1 MCNALFSSVNAVH
14 KGVDTSP
21 HGRRI
26 APFVWWMFVHMSAV
40 VLRFKCLFKCLF
52 KLVLV
57 LVLILTVPAIGFTQ
71 ASASLTSTAKCV
83 SSNTE
88 YMCISASPDEG
99 QTVSI
104 RLFNKVTN
112 VSIDWDDEK
121 SITAGNVCSTI
132 TAKDKYGNNISGT
145 TTVGQSVITNISNST
160 VSDTDAVILSCTY
173 VTAGGYTIALSGSFL
188 GYGWREDVAY
198 LDVAPAITGVT
209 HWGVTGIQS
218 LSGAFRKHSNFVQV
232 PDYLPDSVTSLRS
245 MFYGAT
251 VFNGDIGGW
260 DTSNVTDMRSM
271 FEGATT
277 FNQDIGGWDTSYVTD
292 MRSMFEGATTFNQD
306 TGDWDTSNVT
316 DMRYMFE
323 GAIDFNQD
331 ISNWNT
337 SAVTL
342 MRSMFEG
349 ATAFNQ
355 NIGVWATAA
364 VTNMHSMFYGAT
376 AFNQNIGGW
385 DTGAVTKMDSMF
397 EGATDFNQD
406 ISNWDTAAVT
416 DMHSMFYG
424 ATTFNQ
430 DIGVWDTSNVT
441 DMSGMFFRAT
451 TFNQDISNWDTA
463 AVTNMHSMFYGATTF
478 NQDIGGWD
486 TSNVTAMRWMFEGAT
501 AFNQDIG
508 VWDTSNVTAM
518 RWMFEGATAFNQN
531 LSRWDVSNVTD
542 MIGIFSSAELS
553 ANNYDALIT
562 SWNSQLQEKSKSLV
576 NLDFNGGN
584 SRFCETAIG
593 NNQDEDPS
601 YSDDNPDTVY
611 DCSPRITRVTLDN
624 VLSTSLALT
633 VTFSEPVFANNDG
646 TGALE
651 ADDFVVSITDSD
663 TETGTGTGASLTGTP
678 TSISQQGNS
687 YTLDV
692 AISNGGALQD
702 DQVIEVLPMV
712 NSIYDANGNAASG
725 S

>member
-1 MCNALFSSVNAVH
+1 MCNALFFSVNAAH

-40 VLRFKCLFKCLF
+40 VLRFKCLFK
-52 KLVLV
+52 LVLV
-57 LVLILTVPAIGFTQ
+57 LVLILMVPAIGFTQ

-88 YMCISASPDEG
+88 YMCISASPDAG
-99 QTVSI
+99 QPVSI

-112 VSIDWDDEK
+112 VSIDWDDGD
-121 SITAGNVCSTI
+121 SIQSGNVCSTI
-132 TAKDKYGNNISGT
+132 TAKDQNGDDISVT
-145 TTVGQSVITNISNST
+145 TTDGESFITGISNSAA
-160 VSDTDAVILSCTY
+160 SGDYADTDAVILSCTY
-173 VTAGGYTIALSGSFL
+173 AKDGDYTIALGGSFF
-188 GYGWREDVAY
+188 GYGWRQMRTNGVD
-198 LDVAPAITGVT
+198 AITGVT
-209 HWGVTGIQS
+209 HWGDTGVES
-218 LSGAFRKHSNFVQV
+218 LWGAFKDHTSFDQV
-232 PDYLPDSVTSLRS
+232 PINLPASVTSLRS
-245 MFYGAT
+245 MLYGA
-251 VFNGDIGGW
+251 I
-260 DTSNVTDMRSM
+260 
-271 FEGATT
+271 A
-277 FNQDIGGWDTSYVTD
+277 FNQDIGH
-292 MRSMFEGATTFNQD
+292 
-306 TGDWDTSNVT
+306 
-316 DMRYMFE
+316 
-323 GAIDFNQD
+323 
-331 ISNWNT
+331 WN
-337 SAVTL
+337 
-342 MRSMFEG
+342 
-349 ATAFNQ
+349 
-355 NIGVWATAA
+355 
-364 VTNMHSMFYGAT
+364 
-376 AFNQNIGGW
+376 
-385 DTGAVTKMDSMF
+385 
-397 EGATDFNQD
+397 
-406 ISNWDTAAVT
+406 
-416 DMHSMFYG
+416 
-424 ATTFNQ
+424 
-430 DIGVWDTSNVT
+430 TSNVT
-441 DMSGMFFRAT
+441 DMSYMFFRAT

>member
-145 TTVGQSVITNISNST
+145 TTVGQSVITNISNSAA
-160 VSDTDAVILSCTY
+160 SGDYADTDAVILSCTY
-173 VTAGGYTIALSGSFL
+173 AKDGDYTIALGGSFL
-188 GYGWREDVAY
+188 GYGWRQLRTNGVD
-198 LDVAPAITGVT
+198 AITGVT
-209 HWGVTGIQS
+209 HWGDTGVES
-218 LSGAFRKHSNFVQV
+218 LWGAFKDHTSFYQV
-232 PDYLPDSVTSLRS
+232 RINLPDSVTSLRS
-245 MFYGAT
+245 M
-251 VFNGDIGGW
+251 
-260 DTSNVTDMRSM
+260 
-271 FEGATT
+271 
-277 FNQDIGGWDTSYVTD
+277 
-292 MRSMFEGATTFNQD
+292 
-306 TGDWDTSNVT
+306 
-316 DMRYMFE
+316 
-323 GAIDFNQD
+323 
-331 ISNWNT
+331 
-337 SAVTL
+337 L
-342 MRSMFEG
+342 
-349 ATAFNQ
+349 
-355 NIGVWATAA
+355 
-364 VTNMHSMFYGAT
+364 YGAT
-376 AFNQNIGGW
+376 AFNQDIGRW
-385 DTGAVTKMDSMF
+385 NTSNVTDMSYMF
-397 EGATDFNQD
+397 FRATTFNQD

-576 NLDFNGGN
+576 NLDFNGGT
-584 SRFCETAIG
+584 SKFCEATDPG
-593 NNQDEDPS
+593 VSDGGQD
-601 YSDDNPDTVY
+601 
-611 DCSPRITRVTLDN
+611 CFPRIIRVTLAN
-624 VLSTSLALT
+624 VSSTNLALT
-633 VTFSEPVFANNDG
+633 VTFSEPVFANDDS

-651 ADDFVVSITDSD
+651 ANDFNVSITGS
-663 TETGTGTGASLTGTP
+663 GASLTGTP

-687 YTLDV
+687 YTFDV
-692 AISNGGALQD
+692 AITGGGTLQA
-702 DQVIEVLPMV
+702 DQVITVLPG
-712 NSIYDANGNAASG
+712 NSIYDADGNAADDS
-725 S
+725 

>member
-57 LVLILTVPAIGFTQ
+57 LVLILMVPAIGFTQ

-88 YMCISASPDEG
+88 YMCISASPDAG
-99 QTVSI
+99 QPVSI

-112 VSIDWDDEK
+112 VSIDWDDGD
-121 SITAGNVCSTI
+121 SIQSGNVCSTI

-160 VSDTDAVILSCTY
+160 ASDTDAVILSCTY

-245 MFYGAT
+245 MLYGATAFNQDIAGWDTDAVTDMRSMFYGAT
-251 VFNGDIGGW
+251 AFNQDIAGW
-260 DTSNVTDMRSM
+260 DTDAVTDMRSM
-271 FEGATT
+271 FEGATI

-292 MRSMFEGATTFNQD
+292 MRYMFEGAT
-306 TGDWDTSNVT
+306 
-316 DMRYMFE
+316 
-323 GAIDFNQD
+323 DFNQD

-355 NIGVWATAA
+355 NIGGWATAA

-406 ISNWDTAAVT
+406 ISNWDTGAVT
-416 DMHSMFYG
+416 KMDSMFED
-424 ATTFNQ
+424 AT
-430 DIGVWDTSNVT
+430 D
-441 DMSGMFFRAT
+441 
-451 TFNQDISNWDTA
+451 
-463 AVTNMHSMFYGATTF
+463 F

-486 TSNVTAMRWMFEGAT
+486 TSNVTAMRSMFEGATAFNQNIGGWNTVAVTDMHSMFFGATAFHQDIAGWNTGNVTNMRSMFEGAT

-508 VWDTSNVTAM
+508 VWNTSAVTKM
-518 RWMFEGATAFNQN
+518 NSMFKGATAFNQD
-531 LSRWDVSNVTD
+531 LSQWDASRVEYMSE
-542 MIGIFSSAELS
+542 IFSSAELS

-576 NLDFNGGN
+576 NLDFNGGT
-584 SRFCETAIG
+584 SKFCEATDPG
-593 NNQDEDPS
+593 VSDGGQD
-601 YSDDNPDTVY
+601 
-611 DCSPRITRVTLDN
+611 CFPRIIRVTLAN
-624 VLSTSLALT
+624 VSSTNLALT
-633 VTFSEPVFANNDG
+633 VTFSEPVFANDDS

-663 TETGTGTGASLTGTP
+663 TGTGTGTGATLNGTP

-702 DQVIEVLPMV
+702 DQVIEVLPMTDI
-712 NSIYDANGNAASG
+712 IYDADGNAASG